1 MHLSEMP
8 TIRPNG
14 LQQSNTHNGI
24 PRPYGVFGSYPDF
37 QVHDELDECVAL
49 NSTIEVETSE

>member
-1 MHLSEMP
+1 MP